1 LLLVLI
7 TLVAMRLWK
16 PLNKWV
22 PAILVA
28 VIVGS
33 VALLVLEKYFPVFDQ
48 IRRVSAIP
56 GALPPLSFPQLT
68 LDHLQ
73 LLFGP
78 VLVMTLL
85 ASTEAMAIARAMALK
100 RKDAFD
106 ANQEFIGQGFANV
119 AGSFFS
125 AYPSS
130 GSFNRSGVNLAAN
143 AQTPLSAI
151 AAALFLV
158 IILAFVS
165 PLAEYLPYAVV
176 AALLLAVAWNLIDV
190 QQIRHEIRS
199 GPREWI
205 PMLITGLGT
214 ILISLEWAVLV
225 GICVAAIAKRWPQ
238 SAK

>member
-1 LLLVLI
+1 
-7 TLVAMRLWK
+7 
-16 PLNKWV
+16 
-22 PAILVA
+22 
-28 VIVGS
+28 
-33 VALLVLEKYFPVFDQ
+33 
-48 IRRVSAIP
+48 
-56 GALPPLSFPQLT
+56 
-68 LDHLQ
+68 
-73 LLFGP
+73 
-78 VLVMTLL
+78 
-85 ASTEAMAIARAMALK
+85 
-100 RKDAFD
+100 
-106 ANQEFIGQGFANV
+106 V

>member
-1 LLLVLI
+1 MAAGRTRPLPGLGCGPGWCQRAGQALDELLRAAGQRVRGMRVQPAQRVG
-7 TLVAMRLWK
+7 TGKHHPHAAGVAHDGRAD
-16 PLNKWV
+16 V
-22 PAILVA
+22 VAINGV
-28 VIVGS
+28 
-33 VALLVLEKYFPVFDQ
+33 
-48 IRRVSAIP
+48 
-56 GALPPLSFPQLT
+56 
-68 LDHLQ
+68 
-73 LLFGP
+73 
-78 VLVMTLL
+78 
-85 ASTEAMAIARAMALK
+85 AIAPSAYAELGGLVTAQRYAGVL
-100 RKDAFD
+100 
-106 ANQEFIGQGFANV
+106 GFANV

-205 PMLITGLGT
+205 PMVLTGLGT
-214 ILISLEWAVLV
+214 ILISLEWAILA

>member
-1 LLLVLI
+1 
-7 TLVAMRLWK
+7 
-16 PLNKWV
+16 
-22 PAILVA
+22 
-28 VIVGS
+28 
-33 VALLVLEKYFPVFDQ
+33 
-48 IRRVSAIP
+48 
-56 GALPPLSFPQLT
+56 
-68 LDHLQ
+68 
-73 LLFGP
+73 
-78 VLVMTLL
+78 MTLL

-130 GSFNRSGVNLAAN
+130 GSFNRTGVNLAAN